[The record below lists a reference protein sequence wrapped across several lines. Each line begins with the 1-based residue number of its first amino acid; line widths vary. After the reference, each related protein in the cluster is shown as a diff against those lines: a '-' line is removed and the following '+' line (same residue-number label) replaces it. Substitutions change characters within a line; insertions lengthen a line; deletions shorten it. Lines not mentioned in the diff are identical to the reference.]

1 MTEDESAAVQLTI
14 ANLIFTLEKALLHLQ
29 AFRDAARAHYPA
41 LLLVAEQHQE
51 DLKNSPL
58 EQQYAELRERAVQA
72 VRDQD
77 WSVLSETTGDLT
89 GLASRFLDQGKT
101 L

>member
-1 MTEDESAAVQLTI
+1 MTEDESKAVQLTI
-14 ANLIFTLEKALLHLQ
+14 ANLASTLESALLRLQ
-29 AFRDAARAHYPA
+29 AFQDAARAHYPA

-58 EQQYAELRERAVQA
+58 EQQYTALRSRAVQA

-77 WSVLSETTGDLT
+77 WPALAETTGDLS
-89 GLASRFLDQGKT
+89 GLAHQFLNQERTK
-101 L
+101 